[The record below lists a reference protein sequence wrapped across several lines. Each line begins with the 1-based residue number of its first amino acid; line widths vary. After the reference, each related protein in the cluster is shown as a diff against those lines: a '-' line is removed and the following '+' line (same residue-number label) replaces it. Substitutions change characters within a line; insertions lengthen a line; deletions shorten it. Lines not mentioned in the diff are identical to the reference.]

1 MTEGINYGAELN
13 WELGV
18 DFPLWANTEVYV
30 KTVSKGYLLEGE
42 TPKDAY
48 WRVATTVAKRLRKP
62 DLASKFF
69 DYMWRGWLNLATPVF
84 SNTGTERGLPISC
97 FGIDVGDSI
106 HEIGAKNLEM
116 MLLAKHG
123 GGVGARFLLD
133 AAETKIGRDT
143 TNEIQLDDIT
153 VSRSHAM
160 ISKKDGYHIRDLG
173 SLNGT
178 YLNAIAVRDTQVN
191 AGDEIQ
197 IGKYHLTLFIGDK

>member
-1 MTEGINYGAELN
+1 MADKATPPKDLTSTLNLRQLRSIPQAGLSEDLLKSLTNEQKNVVSNLPKGEGILLVLKGA
-13 WELGV
+13 
-18 DFPLWANTEVYV
+18 
-30 KTVSKGYLLEGE
+30 
-42 TPKDAY
+42 
-48 WRVATTVAKRLRKP
+48 
-62 DLASKFF
+62 
-69 DYMWRGWLNLATPVF
+69 
-84 SNTGTERGLPISC
+84 
-97 FGIDVGDSI
+97 
-106 HEIGAKNLEM
+106 
-116 MLLAKHG
+116 
-123 GGVGARFLLD
+123 GVGARFLLD

-160 ISKKDGYHIRDLG
+160 IIKKDGYHIKDLG

>member
-1 MTEGINYGAELN
+1 MLKGA
-13 WELGV
+13 
-18 DFPLWANTEVYV
+18 
-30 KTVSKGYLLEGE
+30 
-42 TPKDAY
+42 
-48 WRVATTVAKRLRKP
+48 
-62 DLASKFF
+62 
-69 DYMWRGWLNLATPVF
+69 
-84 SNTGTERGLPISC
+84 
-97 FGIDVGDSI
+97 
-106 HEIGAKNLEM
+106 
-116 MLLAKHG
+116 
-123 GGVGARFLLD
+123 GVGARFLLD

-160 ISKKDGYHIRDLG
+160 ISKKDGYHIKDLG